1 MKTNINQLPCQVKDF
16 VDMFFAQKQL
26 YERATGTYKP
36 PVEERRQIVCCDRKK
51 ILTDSPQKEN
61 SKSLR
66 ILGGNSNVN

>member
-36 PVEERRQIVCCDRKK
+36 PVEERRQIVCCDRK
-51 ILTDSPQKEN
+51 N
-61 SKSLR
+61 Y
-66 ILGGNSNVN
+66 